1 MWFKAR
7 ILFAEVLAAY
17 ACVKALLR
25 RQFVYG
31 VMVAPSDPQLMEG
44 GGTCPICQVGAAA
57 FPWFWHPRQLLLLTM
72 HVAPGLL
79 SPSVCVASSW

>member
-1 MWFKAR
+1 MWLKAR
-7 ILFAEVLAAY
+7 ILFAEVMAAY

-44 GGTCPICQVGAAA
+44 GGTCPICQVSRDIHG
-57 FPWFWHPRQLLLLTM
+57 WS
-72 HVAPGLL
+72 APSYCCSACQHLARRPL
-79 SPSVCVASSW
+79 NF